1 VASNNCEVTT
11 ASTAEQAME
20 LLGDTPF
27 DLVVSDIKMPGLS
40 GLDLLRAIKSK
51 QPATPVVL
59 ITGVPSV
66 NSAVFGLRHGAY
78 DYLPKPFS
86 VTEVKELI
94 RRLRRDRAEGNGNV
108 TYPAG
113 LTEELARR
121 QGGVEVISRIGEVAL
136 QGLEPSAF
144 AEIVVEYTMQSLL

>member
-1 VASNNCEVTT
+1 DA
-11 ASTAEQAME
+11 
-20 LLGDTPF
+20 PF

-59 ITGVPSV
+59 ITVVPSV

-86 VTEVKELI
+86 VTEVRDLLQ
-94 RRLRRDRAEGNGNV
+94 RLRRDRAEGNGNV

-113 LTEELARR
+113 LNDELQRR
-121 QGGVEVISRIGEVAL
+121 QGGVAVLSSIAELALPGLQQGALVAKV
-136 QGLEPSAF
+136 LER
-144 AEIVVEYTMQSLL
+144 TLQSLPCDGAVMPLRDREGKFSASR